1 MRTISL
7 AQAVFLSVLFSCGPL
22 HAKEMT
28 PEQVAAEVIASEDAG
43 YMARNGISPREML
56 KKVMSDPLLAGDPYL
71 AYSRSDRRKYETYI
85 AKGSRNRT
93 PLSGQ
98 REYESAK
105 RNFQNRVK
113 SVMNSAKRH
122 EWEAMKFKK
131 ADLDLQRQKLN
142 LEARRLNRKV
152 APKDRRRTSPA
163 ADGSGRSKDS
173 WKAFGGSGDDEI
185 PKYEHFKKGD
195 PDIYKGINGGDVEM
209 VQSEVDWTKT
219 PRVEWKGRV
228 VRGPVY
234 FGSDGFVYD
243 ADGKNLGVKQNPFID
258 EKPRDR
264 RYNYVT
270 LPSGETV
277 RYRK

>member
-22 HAKEMT
+22 YAKEKT

-85 AKGSRNRT
+85 DKGSRNRT

-105 RNFQNRVK
+105 RNFQKRVR

-152 APKDRRRTSPA
+152 PPKDRGRTNPVRNSSA
-163 ADGSGRSKDS
+163 NSSGRSKGS
-173 WKAFGGSGDDEI
+173 WKAFGDSGDDEI

-195 PDIYKGINGGDVEM
+195 PDIYNGINGGDVEM
-209 VQSEVDWTKT
+209 V
-219 PRVEWKGRV
+219 
-228 VRGPVY
+228 
-234 FGSDGFVYD
+234 
-243 ADGKNLGVKQNPFID
+243 
-258 EKPRDR
+258 
-264 RYNYVT
+264 
-270 LPSGETV
+270 
-277 RYRK
+277 